1 MGVAQCPPETSRRGG
16 RRGEGGG
23 VCVCRWCA
31 EGRYSIS
38 VCCDEDDAEEWRRS
52 QLRGLCCAVQRLTDR
67 EGSGRSGRSGQ
78 VRSGPV
84 QQVRLDGREG
94 GEGRGGEGIRREG
107 CGGESASRNTCL
119 LLRAFCGES
128 GAEGRCTMAEAGTNV
143 NRAAVGEN
151 KGMLVGEVVLCCTN
165 VNGACPAVRACV
177 RACGSEE

>member
-1 MGVAQCPPETSRRGG
+1 MAKEPAERAVLCSAEADRQG
-16 RRGEGGG
+16 RVRQ
-23 VCVCRWCA
+23 VRQV
-31 EGRYSIS
+31 
-38 VCCDEDDAEEWRRS
+38 
-52 QLRGLCCAVQRLTDR
+52 
-67 EGSGRSGRSGQ
+67 RSGQ

-84 QQVRLDGREG
+84 QQVRLDGRE
-94 GEGRGGEGIRREG
+94 GGEGIRREG

-151 KGMLVGEVVLCCTN
+151 KGLLVGEVVLCCTN

-177 RACGSEE
+177 RAGVKSEGIEGVQVMRDARESDGSRLIPRVDESGD